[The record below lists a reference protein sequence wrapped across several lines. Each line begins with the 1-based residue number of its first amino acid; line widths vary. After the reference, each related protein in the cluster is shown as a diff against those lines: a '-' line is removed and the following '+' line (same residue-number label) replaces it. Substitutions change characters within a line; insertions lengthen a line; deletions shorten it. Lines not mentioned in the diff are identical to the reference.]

1 VVGHLL
7 LLLLYNTFVVLSEG
21 LCHLEPH
28 EVVYLIILVSWFL
41 RPDVLDGIVLRIAI
55 LSIATACSVSLLE
68 QGFIL

>member
-1 VVGHLL
+1 
-7 LLLLYNTFVVLSEG
+7 
-21 LCHLEPH
+21 
-28 EVVYLIILVSWFL
+28 VVYLIILVSWFL